1 MKRYLHTSRTM
12 LVTEATTVDFVLK
25 VSTAFD
31 VTTDILVT
39 TSAFVL
45 DSPVWKFKRRGKSI
59 APVGNR
65 TPDSLARIVVAF
77 MVFSL

>member
-1 MKRYLHTSRTM
+1 M
-12 LVTEATTVDFVLK
+12 LVIEATTVIFVIK
-25 VSTAFD
+25 VSMAYD

-59 APVGNR
+59 ARVGNR
-65 TPDSLARIVVAF
+65 TPDSLARIVVAVV
-77 MVFSL
+77 VFNL